1 MSQIMSQWIAVVLG
15 FTFFAMTSFAASD
28 SASLSGEN
36 AIKIDSISKERKIAD
51 PQIIT
56 DKKLQADEGSLS
68 RYSVKFNAAYA
79 GPGIG
84 DLQNKDQPNPD
95 GVINTFQTKMIGSI
109 GARYRIDG
117 ISAVSAGTGIS
128 AIHPLHGW
136 DRTDVNS
143 PFISYD
149 RSSRYGDL
157 QMRNILSASGVTTP
171 EYVASGEYATSTYE
185 IDTVEDLGTT
195 RFSVGFD
202 SKIDYFFYNRPF
214 DPKAKSDRGA
224 AQDYLSF
231 YPNLKYRVTEK
242 MNLNTSLA
250 IMFYNPRQLTDHYA
264 LWNRTLTQRI
274 GLGYSFARDIYLSPY
289 ITVYPNNLRTENTTF
304 NLAAAFSV
312 L

>member
-1 MSQIMSQWIAVVLG
+1 
-15 FTFFAMTSFAASD
+15 
-28 SASLSGEN
+28 
-36 AIKIDSISKERKIAD
+36 
-51 PQIIT
+51 
-56 DKKLQADEGSLS
+56 
-68 RYSVKFNAAYA
+68 
-79 GPGIG
+79 
-84 DLQNKDQPNPD
+84 
-95 GVINTFQTKMIGSI
+95 
-109 GARYRIDG
+109 
-117 ISAVSAGTGIS
+117 
-128 AIHPLHGW
+128 
-136 DRTDVNS
+136 
-143 PFISYD
+143 
-149 RSSRYGDL
+149 
-157 QMRNILSASGVTTP
+157 MRNILSASGVTTP